1 VRLFVLST
9 WYSCLMITASSAN
22 FIPLIVVRAVNRKSE
37 QMFSELFAFFALF
50 LIPSATFSYV

>member
-1 VRLFVLST
+1 
-9 WYSCLMITASSAN
+9 MITASSAN

-50 LIPSATFSYV
+50 ALSAGFEKRVIRFALPS